1 MKITKVKEVNSISE
15 LKTDLRNKDKDNNK
29 DSNNKDSNNKNKF
42 EDKLKSAI
50 ENVKAT

>member
-1 MKITKVKEVNSISE
+1 MKITKIKEVNSISE

-29 DSNNKDSNNKNKF
+29 DSNNKNKF

-50 ENVKAT
+50 ENVKTT

>member
-29 DSNNKDSNNKNKF
+29 DSNNKNKF

>member
-29 DSNNKDSNNKNKF
+29 DSNNKNKF

-50 ENVKAT
+50 ENVKAI